1 MIADRYEVDP
11 EYFAQKYNMPVG
23 ARRDLTGGLPPLH
36 EEAGAEKPEKKQQ
49 KNAAGFFD

>member
-23 ARRDLTGGLPPLH
+23 ARRDLTGGMTPLH
-36 EEAGAEKPEKKQQ
+36 EEEGTEKPEKKQQ